1 MTQKPEADEPRRFRA
16 ALIEALKESKDAQLK
31 DIAKK
36 LIAAALEGDMPAIRD
51 IRDILDGK
59 PTTLAELPVHI
70 ARIERIIVD
79 PQDQDRAGVPPAAGA
94 GAL

>member
-1 MTQKPEADEPRRFRA
+1 MTDKPEAEEPRRFRA
-16 ALIEALKESKDAQLK
+16 ALIAALAESDDGQLK
-31 DIAKK
+31 DIARK

-59 PTTLAELPVHI
+59 PTTLGELPVHI

-79 PQDQDRAGVPPAAGA
+79 PQDQDRAGVPPVAGA
-94 GAL
+94 G